1 MRSLRMSASLVWD
14 GLQGAKRPK
23 TRMLVAVWDW
33 VRRCLNA
40 FLKAAA
46 AFGGLPSALE
56 LVGAYHDAQ
65 S

>member
-1 MRSLRMSASLVWD
+1 
-14 GLQGAKRPK
+14 
-23 TRMLVAVWDW
+23 MLVAVWDW